1 MFIVSSYPLA
11 VFFCLITMLCW
22 GSWSNTQKLTA
33 SSWRQELYY
42 WDYVVGILLIS
53 LLLGFTMGSIGE
65 GGRSFIADLQ
75 QISLKNY
82 LNAFTGGVLMNAAN
96 LLLSV
101 AIGIVGISVAF
112 PLGVGIG
119 LVLGVIINYMEQP
132 KGDPYF
138 LFIGVAMIVL
148 AIILSGISAD
158 KMAKQKEQKSKKGII
173 LCIIAGIIMSF
184 FYRFVAASM
193 DLQNFESP
201 TPGMATPYAAF
212 FIFAVGMFLS
222 NMVFDTWLMRNPLV
236 GAPVSYKVYF
246 EGSFKVHFWGILGGA
261 IWGLGTAFSYIA
273 AGKAGAA
280 ISYALGQGATM
291 VAALWGLLIWKEFKG
306 ASKSVNLM
314 LALMILLFIS
324 GLASI
329 ILSGK

>member
-11 VFFCLITMLCW
+11 VIFCFITMLCW
-22 GSWSNTQKLTA
+22 GSWSNTQKLT
-33 SSWRQELYY
+33 SGTWRQELYY

-53 LLLGFTMGSIGE
+53 IILGFTMGSIGE
-65 GGRSFIADLQ
+65 GGRSFMEDLQ

-82 LNAFTGGVLMNAAN
+82 LNAFIGGVLMNAAN
-96 LLLSV
+96 LLLSA

-119 LVLGVIINYMEQP
+119 LVLGVIINYIEQP
-132 KGDPYF
+132 KGDPF
-138 LFIGVAMIVL
+138 LLFLGVALVVV
-148 AIILSGISAD
+148 AIILDGVAAD
-158 KMAKQKEQKSKKGII
+158 RMAKQKEQKSRKGII
-173 LCIIAGIIMSF
+173 LCIVAGIIMSF

-201 TPGMATPYAAF
+201 TRGMATPYAAF

-222 NMVFDTWLMRNPLV
+222 NMVFDTWLMRKPFV
-236 GAPVSYKVYF
+236 GEPVSYKVYF
-246 EGSFKVHFWGILGGA
+246 AGSFKIHFWGILGGL
-261 IWGLGTAFSYIA
+261 IWGLGTAFAYIA

-306 ASKSVNLM
+306 ASRSVNLM
-314 LALMILLFIS
+314 LGLMVLLFIS
-324 GLASI
+324 GIASI